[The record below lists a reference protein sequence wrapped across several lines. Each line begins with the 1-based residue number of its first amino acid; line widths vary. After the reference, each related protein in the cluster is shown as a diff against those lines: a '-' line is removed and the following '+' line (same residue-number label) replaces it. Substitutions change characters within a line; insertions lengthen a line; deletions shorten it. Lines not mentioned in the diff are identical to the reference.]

1 MIRDEDYKAYGPHE
15 CAFSVERKGSFKVV
29 VLLLLLVLCLPLLH
43 VFYRDEPGIDFLAT
57 LVAIAVVRVLLVGPV
72 QDFQLYNIDFLFG
85 AAILLVGSVS
95 LIKAMRAN
103 SRREMALKSGATS
116 SW

>member
-1 MIRDEDYKAYGPHE
+1 
-15 CAFSVERKGSFKVV
+15 
-29 VLLLLLVLCLPLLH
+29 VLCLPLML

-57 LVAIAVVRVLLVGPV
+57 LVGIAVVRTLLIGPV
-72 QDFQLYNIDFLFG
+72 EDFQLYNIDFLFG
-85 AAILLVGSVS
+85 AAILLVGTVS

-103 SRREMALKSGATS
+103 SRREMALRSGETS

>member
-1 MIRDEDYKAYGPHE
+1 
-15 CAFSVERKGSFKVV
+15 
-29 VLLLLLVLCLPLLH
+29 LLLLLVLCLPLML

-57 LVAIAVVRVLLVGPV
+57 LVGIAVVRTLLIGPV
-72 QDFQLYNIDFLFG
+72 EDFQLYNIDFLFG
-85 AAILLVGSVS
+85 AAILLVGTVS

-103 SRREMALKSGATS
+103 SRREMALRSGETS

>member
-1 MIRDEDYKAYGPHE
+1 M
-15 CAFSVERKGSFKVV
+15 
-29 VLLLLLVLCLPLLH
+29 L

-57 LVAIAVVRVLLVGPV
+57 LVGIAVVRTLLIGPV
-72 QDFQLYNIDFLFG
+72 EDFQLYNIDFLFG
-85 AAILLVGSVS
+85 AAILLVGTVS

-103 SRREMALKSGATS
+103 SRREMALRSGETS